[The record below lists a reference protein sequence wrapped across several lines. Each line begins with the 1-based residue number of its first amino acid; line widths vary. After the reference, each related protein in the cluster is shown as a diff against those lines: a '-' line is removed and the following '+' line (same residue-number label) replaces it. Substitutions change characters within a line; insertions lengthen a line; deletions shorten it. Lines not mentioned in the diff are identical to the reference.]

1 MKFHI
6 PLLTVYLVYL
16 VYYYITSDRFYE
28 KLVSSTIVIIA
39 IYIVRYSLGLYKR
52 RKIKKE

>member
-1 MKFHI
+1 MRFHI

-28 KLVSSTIVIIA
+28 KFVYSTLVIIA
-39 IYIVRYSLGLYKR
+39 IYAASFILESHKR
-52 RKIKKE
+52 RKLKK